1 MRALLSDD
9 ARRAALA
16 QAARQHVQQYDW
28 AALAARWLA
37 VYAASR

>member
-16 QAARQHVQQYDW
+16 QAARAHVQQYDW
-28 AALAARWLA
+28 AALAEDWVR
-37 VYAASR
+37 VYRNG